1 MRVVAILSL
10 IAVATGVPIDALS
23 NSTRMTLDEKI
34 EAETESVEADNH
46 VSALEKSR
54 DEAWHN
60 ARGTL
65 ALASSPP
72 IRSSGVFSLLSAET
86 DRFGQL
92 EASIKQA
99 KDEASHKRRVAELA
113 GNAWDAQESQRLKL
127 LRLEAAEAGLVAARQ
142 AEAKAREDEAELLH
156 ELALEKAGVVV

>member
-1 MRVVAILSL
+1 MLSLVAIS
-10 IAVATGVPIDALS
+10 AAVPIEMV
-23 NSTRMTLDEKI
+23 NSTSVPSLTLDEKI
-34 EAETESVEADNH
+34 EAETESVAADNH
-46 VSALEKSR
+46 VSSLEKNR

-72 IRSSGVFSLLSAET
+72 IRSEGVFSLLSAET
-86 DRFGQL
+86 DRFAQL

-99 KDEASHKRRVAELA
+99 KAESTHKRRLAELA
-113 GNAWDAQESQRLKL
+113 GSAWDAQESQRLKA

-142 AEAKAREDEAELLH
+142 AEAKAREDQAELLR
-156 ELALEKAGVVV
+156 ELTLEKARVV